1 MLPLVRI
8 SANWFLDKK
17 GLYLALLNR
26 MWGYVGYPHFLVN
39 VKTRKVPLCYNDFA
53 TKLEQGGTYEF

>member
-1 MLPLVRI
+1 MHKKTWILSKP
-8 SANWFLDKK
+8 FLFCS
-17 GLYLALLNR
+17 ALLNR